1 MSFDH
6 AEMIEGR
13 LIVQSISYDYGALC
27 FRATSRKKVIEIQ
40 KELISPFPDT
50 FDDSE
55 IGDFESD
62 SFSEAFDYCDF
73 EKSVVIEPVTTP
85 NDLREYAK
93 DLLELAEM
101 LEKDNDLI
109 LSTG

>member
-6 AEMIEGR
+6 AEMIQGR
-13 LIVQSISYDYGALC
+13 LVIQSISYDHGVLS
-27 FRATSRKKVIEIQ
+27 FRATSRKKVIDLQ
-40 KELISPFPDT
+40 KELIEVGEGLPTDK
-50 FDDSE
+50 

-85 NDLREYAK
+85 ADLKEYAK
-93 DLLELAEM
+93 ELLELAEM